1 MNEITAITPQIKD
14 KTRCNVFVDGRF
26 YCGLSLETAVKNRLK
41 VGQIVDV
48 EKLAQMQLDSEKQTA
63 FDKALS
69 HISAT
74 HKTEKQVR
82 DFLSGKGYLSAVIE
96 YVIEKMRGYQFID
109 DGEYAK
115 QYASFASAKKGSRL
129 IGMELRAKGV
139 SEEDVEAALSSV
151 DEETEISAATTV
163 LNKYMRGKTADRET
177 LYKAL
182 RYLLGKGFDYD
193 AAKAALS
200 AFGECEDE

>member
-1 MNEITAITPQIKD
+1 
-14 KTRCNVFVDGRF
+14 
-26 YCGLSLETAVKNRLK
+26 
-41 VGQIVDV
+41 
-48 EKLAQMQLDSEKQTA
+48 
-63 FDKALS
+63 
-69 HISAT
+69 
-74 HKTEKQVR
+74 
-82 DFLSGKGYLSAVIE
+82 
-96 YVIEKMRGYQFID
+96 
-109 DGEYAK
+109 
-115 QYASFASAKKGSRL
+115 
-129 IGMELRAKGV
+129 MELRAKGV

-151 DEETEISAATTV
+151 DEQTEVSAATTV